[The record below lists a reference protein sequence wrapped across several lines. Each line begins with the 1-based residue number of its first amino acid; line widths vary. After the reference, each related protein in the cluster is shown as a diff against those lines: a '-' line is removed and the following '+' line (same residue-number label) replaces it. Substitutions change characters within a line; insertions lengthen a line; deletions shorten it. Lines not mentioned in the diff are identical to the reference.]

1 MSDKACMGAPIEDAS
16 NVNLDTMMEVH
27 GLHLACEDHAFRELR
42 QAFLHSRIEFLIGQK
57 VHPNEIVSYL
67 C

>member
-1 MSDKACMGAPIEDAS
+1 
-16 NVNLDTMMEVH
+16 MMEVH